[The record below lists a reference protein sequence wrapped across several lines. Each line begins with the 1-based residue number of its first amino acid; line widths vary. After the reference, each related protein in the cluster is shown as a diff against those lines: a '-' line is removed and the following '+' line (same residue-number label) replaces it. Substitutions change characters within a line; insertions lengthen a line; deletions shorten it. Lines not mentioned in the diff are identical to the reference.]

1 MERKRSEP
9 ALIEVVQEAY
19 INGVSTRKIE
29 ELAKKLGVETLSA
42 SQVSELNKG
51 LDDQAEA
58 FRTRPLAAE

>member
-1 MERKRSEP
+1 M
-9 ALIEVVQEAY
+9 IEVVQEAY